1 MTSPLRYL
9 PAVLFAGAFTICAAL
24 LSQALRALTPMPQMA
39 VLSDKLDAWKA
50 SAADYNTV
58 FIGTSRTFYHID
70 PERVDAA
77 AALAGCPDVRAFNF
91 GVFGL
96 TGAELDWLV
105 GEILSA
111 PGANLLT
118 VVLEDPLP
126 QPRTMDE
133 ATNERA
139 RWFHGPA
146 YWSGALANI
155 ESYPESLPKRIFRTG
170 MFAYGAAFD
179 LSGAGL
185 GAALAFPPAGPAN
198 AESLDLSRRGYEPLG
213 SVLTDNIVARRE
225 DFLNDPD
232 GFTRALGRYGSPSDE
247 AVEARAAY
255 IAERLRALA
264 ARGVDAAFY
273 VSPDLVELDR
283 TPRVGEAVQALDPA
297 LAVLNYNRPDQ
308 YRDIFER
315 DVWHDFSHL
324 LPEGA
329 ERLSAHIGAD
339 LCTSMSRNSG
349 EPADAVR

>member
-24 LSQALRALTPMPQMA
+24 LSQALRAVTPMPQMA

-58 FIGTSRTFYHID
+58 FIGTSRTFYHVD
-70 PERVDAA
+70 PAAVDAA

-96 TGAELDWLV
+96 TGPEMDWLAD
-105 GEILSA
+105 EILSA
-111 PGANLLT
+111 PGANLRT

-126 QPRTMDE
+126 QPRHMDDT
-133 ATNERA
+133 TNERA

-170 MFAYGAAFD
+170 IFTYGAAFD

-185 GAALAFPPAGPAN
+185 GASLVFPPAMPGETEP
-198 AESLDLSRRGYEPLG
+198 LDLSRRGYEPLG
-213 SVLTDNIVARRE
+213 SVPTDNIVARRQ
-225 DFLNDPD
+225 DFLNNPG
-232 GFTRALGRYGSPSDE
+232 GFDSALARYGAPSDE

-255 IAERLRALA
+255 IARRLKAIA
-264 ARGVDAAFY
+264 ARGVEAAFY
-273 VSPDLVELDR
+273 VSPDLAELDR
-283 TPRVGEAVQALDPA
+283 TPRTGEVVRALDPS
-297 LAVLNYNRPDQ
+297 LTVLNYNRPDQ
-308 YRDIFER
+308 YKDLFER

-324 LPEGA
+324 LPQGA

-339 LCTSMSRNSG
+339 LCNSRKRTEG
-349 EPADAVR
+349 ETANAVR

>member
-24 LSQALRALTPMPQMA
+24 LSQALRAVTPMPQMA

-50 SAADYNTV
+50 TAADYNTV
-58 FIGTSRTFYHID
+58 FVGTSRTFYHID
-70 PERVDAA
+70 PAGVDAA
-77 AALAGCPDVRAFNF
+77 AAAAGCPDVRAFNF

-96 TGAELDWLV
+96 TGAELDWV
-105 GEILSA
+105 VDEILSA
-111 PGANLLT
+111 PGADLRT
-118 VVLEDPLP
+118 MVLEDPLP
-126 QPRTMDE
+126 QPRTMDD
-133 ATNERA
+133 AINERA

-146 YWSGALANI
+146 YWGGALANI

-170 MFAYGAAFD
+170 IFTYGAAFD

-185 GAALAFPPAGPAN
+185 GASLAFPPAGPPA
-198 AESLDLSRRGYEPLG
+198 AEPLDLSRRGYEPLG

-225 DFLNDPD
+225 DFLNDPE
-232 GFTRALGRYGSPSDE
+232 GFGLALVRYGAPSDE

-255 IAERLRALA
+255 IAQRLRAIA

-283 TPRVGEAVQALDPA
+283 TPRVGEAVRAVDPA
-297 LAVLNYNRPDQ
+297 LTVLNYNRPDQ
-308 YRDIFER
+308 YPDLFER

-339 LCTSMSRNSG
+339 LCTSRTRTEG
-349 EPADAVR
+349 ETANAVR

>member
-1 MTSPLRYL
+1 MASLSRYL
-9 PAVLFAGAFTICAAL
+9 PAVLFAGTFTLCAAV
-24 LSQALRALTPMPQMA
+24 LSQALRATTPMPEMA

-50 SAADYNTV
+50 DAAKYNTV

-70 PERVDAA
+70 PAAVEVAA
-77 AALAGCPDVRAFNF
+77 AANGCRDVRAFNF

-96 TGAELDWLV
+96 TGAELDWV
-105 GEILSA
+105 VDEILET
-111 PGANLLT
+111 PGANLRM
-118 VVLEDPLP
+118 VILEDPLP
-126 QPRTMDE
+126 QPRRMDE

-155 ESYPESLPKRIFRTG
+155 GSYPESMPKRVFRTG
-170 MFAYGAAFD
+170 IFAYGAAFD

-185 GAALAFPPAGPAN
+185 GAALAFPPANGPAS
-198 AESLDLSRRGYEPLG
+198 EPLDLARRGFEPLG

-225 DFLNDPD
+225 EFLNDPD
-232 GFTRALGRYGSPSDE
+232 GFGRALARYGAASDE

-255 IAERLRALA
+255 MAGRLKAIE

-283 TPRVGEAVQALDPA
+283 TPRVGEAVRA
-297 LAVLNYNRPDQ
+297 LAPSLGVLNYNRPDQ
-308 YRDIFER
+308 YADIFER

-324 LPEGA
+324 LPKGA

-339 LCTSMSRNSG
+339 ICDSWTRTG
-349 EPADAVR
+349 EETANAVR